1 MALTRHLTTTPEL
14 VSSEPSSASR
24 GRGRHFDQ
32 WGALAAISV
41 ATFVIVTD
49 FMAVGVAL
57 PTLQKGL
64 GTSFPQL
71 QWVVEGF
78 VVPLAAGVLAAGHAT
93 VRFGSR
99 RVFLAGSSALAGGAL
114 LAALSPS
121 AYALIGGRV
130 LEGAGAAL
138 VLATGASILADGF
151 SEANGRIGV
160 AAWAAATG
168 LGVGLS
174 PLLGSFIVSRLG
186 WRWIFGLAAVAS
198 LLAFAIGYRAIG
210 ARWPDGRVNTP
221 SDWRGLTLF
230 TMGTAILVIGL
241 VRTTSTLGGWAQSGV
256 LACFACSG
264 LLLAA
269 FVAVE
274 AVSPRPLLD
283 ISLFRSRTVAGSAV
297 AAFGLSAAVF
307 GPFIFVVL
315 FLSYEHGY
323 SAQGIGVRLFLLSG
337 VTLALLPLAG
347 LLDRYLP
354 AKFLICSGLVLV
366 GVGLWLMSRAPGSAG
381 WEDLVPGL
389 VTVGV
394 GLELVNPRLGSTAAA
409 AAGPEEGPLLA
420 AARTISTMRHLGAAI
435 GVAVLGS
442 VFATRLSDELSSR
455 SSAFS
460 QLSGQAPQ
468 MAGFVLEGRRA
479 AVVSAAPTNVR
490 PVLLS
495 AVQTSFAS
503 AMHEVLLVA
512 SAIGVLC
519 GLLALSIKSSDMP
532 RQKKARHEL
541 QTVAVSATTNRAE
554 LTAGRA
560 RAQLV
565 PGPRAR
571 QDGQTAEVV
580 LAAVVHAEV
589 VRDEPRPSAGRSSG
603 EEVARTTVPRGHEG
617 SQYLD
622 MPQEGSTLRA
632 GAGDDGPLVPSGSLA
647 VRVSR
652 ARDGLPLKA
661 ELKVL
666 GSTSAEMARYR
677 TGADGELFLPA
688 LAPGKYE
695 LVVQKVGYRPQTMR
709 TEVTEGGTGG
719 VEVAL
724 VGMAHIYG
732 AVEGPGGGWLP
743 GVLLT
748 LTDGSDTVVAITKT
762 DAAGSYHFSCVPEGS
777 YTVAAPAYFGATSLV
792 DIGAGSTVAADL
804 VFRPS
809 PDGEQ
814 RQDAPGVT

>member
-1 MALTRHLTTTPEL
+1 
-14 VSSEPSSASR
+14 
-24 GRGRHFDQ
+24 
-32 WGALAAISV
+32 
-41 ATFVIVTD
+41 
-49 FMAVGVAL
+49 
-57 PTLQKGL
+57 
-64 GTSFPQL
+64 
-71 QWVVEGF
+71 
-78 VVPLAAGVLAAGHAT
+78 
-93 VRFGSR
+93 
-99 RVFLAGSSALAGGAL
+99 LAGSSALAAGAL

-121 AYALIGGRV
+121 AYVLIGGRV
-130 LEGAGAAL
+130 VQGVGAAL
-138 VLATGASILADGF
+138 VLATGASVLADGF
-151 SEANGRIGV
+151 SEANGPIGV
-160 AAWAAATG
+160 AVWGAATG

-186 WRWIFGLAAVAS
+186 WRWIFGLAGAAS

-210 ARWPDGRVNTP
+210 ARWRDGRVKTP

-230 TMGTAILVIGL
+230 TAGIAILVIGL

-274 AVSPRPLLD
+274 AVSPHPLLD
-283 ISLFRSRTVAGSAV
+283 VSLFRSRTVAGSAV

-315 FLSYEHGY
+315 FLSYDRGY
-323 SAQGIGVRLFLLSG
+323 TTQSIGVHLFLLSG
-337 VTLALLPLAG
+337 VTLVLLPLAG

-354 AKFLICSGLVLV
+354 VKFVICSGLVLV
-366 GVGLWLMSRAPGSAG
+366 GVGLWLVSRGPGSAG
-381 WEDLVPGL
+381 WADLIPGL

-394 GLELVNPRLGSTAAA
+394 GLELVNPRLSSTAAA
-409 AAGPEEGPLLA
+409 AAGPAERSLLA
-420 AARTISTMRHLGAAI
+420 ASRTISTMRQLGAAI

-442 VFATRLSDELSSR
+442 VFATRLSDELSSQ
-455 SSAFS
+455 SSAFG
-460 QLSGQAPQ
+460 QLSGQGPQ
-468 MAGFVLEGRRA
+468 MAGLVLEGRRA
-479 AVVSAAPTNVR
+479 AALSAVPANVR

-495 AVQTSFAS
+495 AVQTSFAA

-512 SAIGVLC
+512 SAVGLLS
-519 GLLALSIKSSDMP
+519 GLLALSIRSSHVP
-532 RQKKARHEL
+532 RQKKAR
-541 QTVAVSATTNRAE
+541 QGVQAVPVLASTNRAE
-554 LTAGRA
+554 LVAGRA
-560 RAQLV
+560 PAQLA

-571 QDGQTAEVV
+571 QEAQATEVV

-589 VRDEPRPSAGRSSG
+589 VRDEPSPLVGGSSSD
-603 EEVARTTVPRGHEG
+603 EVVRATMPTEHEG
-617 SQYLD
+617 AQDADTPELES
-622 MPQEGSTLRA
+622 MLRTGRA
-632 GAGDDGPLVPSGSLA
+632 DTAPLVPSGALA

-666 GSTSAEMARYR
+666 GSTPPAEIARYR
-677 TGADGELFLPA
+677 TGADGELFVPA

-695 LVVQKVGYRPQTMR
+695 LVVQRVGYRPETMR
-709 TEVTEGGTGG
+709 AEVTEGGTRG

-748 LTDGSDTVVAITKT
+748 LTDDSERVVAITKT
-762 DAAGSYHFSCVPEGS
+762 DAAGSYHFSCLPEGS

-792 DIGAGSTVAADL
+792 EIGAGSTVAADVVL
-804 VFRPS
+804 GPS
-809 PDGEQ
+809 PDGEWGEST
-814 RQDAPGVT
+814 PGAT

>member
-1 MALTRHLTTTPEL
+1 MALTRHLTTPPEL
-14 VSSEPSSASR
+14 VSSVPSSGSR
-24 GRGRHFDQ
+24 GRKRHFDQ

-57 PTLQKGL
+57 PTVQKGL

-78 VVPLAAGVLAAGHAT
+78 VVPLAAGVLAAGHTT
-93 VRFGSR
+93 VRFGGR

-121 AYALIGGRV
+121 AYVLIGGRV
-130 LEGAGAAL
+130 VQGVGAAL

-160 AAWAAATG
+160 AVWGAATG

-198 LLAFAIGYRAIG
+198 FLAFAIGYRAIG
-210 ARWPDGRVNTP
+210 ARWRDGRVNTP

-230 TMGTAILVIGL
+230 TVGTAILVIGL

-274 AVSPRPLLD
+274 AVSPHPLLD
-283 ISLFRSRTVAGSAV
+283 VSLFRSRTVAGSAV

-315 FLSYEHGY
+315 FLSYDRGY
-323 SAQGIGVRLFLLSG
+323 STQSIGVHLLLLSG
-337 VTLALLPLAG
+337 VTLVLLPLAG

-354 AKFLICSGLVLV
+354 VKFVICSGLVLV
-366 GVGLWLMSRAPGSAG
+366 GVGQWLASRAPGSVG

-394 GLELVNPRLGSTAAA
+394 GLELVNPRLGSTATA
-409 AAGPEEGPLLA
+409 AAGAEERSLLA
-420 AARTISTMRHLGAAI
+420 ASRTISTMRQLGAAI

-442 VFATRLSDELSSR
+442 VFATRLSDELSSQL
-455 SSAFS
+455 SAFS
-460 QLSGQAPQ
+460 QLSGQGQ
-468 MAGFVLEGRRA
+468 MAGLVLEGRRA
-479 AVVSAAPTNVR
+479 AAVSAVPANVR

-495 AVQTSFAS
+495 AVQTSFAA

-512 SAIGVLC
+512 SAVGVLS
-519 GLLALSIKSSDMP
+519 GLLALSIRSSDVP
-532 RQKKARHEL
+532 RQKKARQAV
-541 QTVAVSATTNRAE
+541 QTVPVLASTNRAE
-554 LTAGRA
+554 LVAGSA
-560 RAQLV
+560 RAQLD

-571 QDGQTAEVV
+571 QEGQAAEVV

-603 EEVARTTVPRGHEG
+603 DEVAGSTMAREHEG
-617 SQYLD
+617 SQDAD
-622 MPQEGSTLRA
+622 MPQVGSTLRT
-632 GAGDDGPLVPSGSLA
+632 GGGDGGPLVPSGSLA

-666 GSTSAEMARYR
+666 GSTPAEIARYR
-677 TGADGELFLPA
+677 TGADGELFVPA

-695 LVVQKVGYRPQTMR
+695 LVVQKVGYRPETMR
-709 TEVTEGGTGG
+709 AEVTEGGTRG

-748 LTDGSDTVVAITKT
+748 LTDGSDRVVAITKT
-762 DAAGSYHFSCVPEGS
+762 DAAGSYNFSCVPEGS

-792 DIGAGSTVAADL
+792 EIGAGSTVAADV
-804 VFRPS
+804 VFGPS
-809 PDGEQ
+809 PDGE
-814 RQDAPGVT
+814 RGEGAPGAT